1 MLVKISCYG
10 ESDGKKLLNRLL
22 SVSLNA
28 NIYFLKLP
36 SSFCHRDILIS
47 MVCVQYYQCT
57 FLVTCFRFSP
67 FFVKE
72 KTKRNI
78 QLCYKQFIQSCVLN
92 WFYLQTV
99 FHKSTLSLMFRREK
113 KSIDGIVMQKEFSI
127 KIKMQF

>member
-1 MLVKISCYG
+1 MLVKISMLWKIG
-10 ESDGKKLLNRLL
+10 WKKIIKSITLCIFKCQHLFSKTTIVVL
-22 SVSLNA
+22 SQRHFDFDCLCTV
-28 NIYFLKLP
+28 F
-36 SSFCHRDILIS
+36 
-47 MVCVQYYQCT
+47 QCT

-99 FHKSTLSLMFRREK
+99 FHKSTLSLMFRRER